1 MKKVGIILGIF
12 FIALAIFIFIFVNR
26 GNADK
31 PQVDNNTNVVDVQN
45 NNEDKRPI
53 QGNTENSDVGTEP
66 IVTPEPE
73 VIEKIITKEISSV
86 KTISESS
93 LSKPSDVKDVI
104 AVISNKRILLIDEDA
119 EGTTGKMLT
128 YCFDVLTPDNEPLIV
143 FVTKSVYTEYSVGD
157 KLAVTYLTYKND
169 LNIEFPIIL
178 SVSAVE

>member
-31 PQVDNNTNVVDVQN
+31 PQVDKNDTNVVDVQK
-45 NNEDKRPI
+45 NNENKIPVQDS
-53 QGNTENSDVGTEP
+53 NENNVSTDPV
-66 IVTPEPE
+66 VTPEPQ

-93 LSKPSDVKDVI
+93 LSKPSDVQDVI
-104 AVISNKRILLIDEDA
+104 TVISNKRILLIDEDA

-128 YCFDVLTPDNEPLIV
+128 YCFDVLTPDNVPLIV

-169 LNIEFPIIL
+169 LNVEFPIVL